1 MKVKCIND
9 SWINKESTLD
19 KEYEV
24 CDEIGCYYQL
34 KSNDQGKSHQCY
46 LKTRFEIFKE
56 DNKMEKK
63 VFKGWEIVKM
73 IGERK
78 LSNGTLLQDEE
89 GEYYTVINHCL
100 LDGKREKF
108 DNKYETN
115 FSFLPFSEFKF
126 IRKEYTFEEVYKYYE
141 RGKEI
146 ESYDGSRFKKID
158 GQDHTWFDGRWFNFN
173 NGISFSI
180 KQIRNKWYIN
190 D

>member
-1 MKVKCIND
+1 MKVKCID
-9 SWINKESTLD
+9 NKMMMPGVLTAGNI
-19 KEYEV
+19 YEV
-24 CDEIGCYYQL
+24 QSEDSLSYKLIDDLGRDMHFAKE
-34 KSNDQGKSHQCY
+34 
-46 LKTRFEIFKE
+46 RFKIVEE
-56 DNKMEKK
+56 DNKVERE
-63 VFKGWEIVKM
+63 VFKGWELVKM

-78 LSNGTLLQDEE
+78 LPNGTLLQDEE

-108 DNKYETN
+108 DNKYETS

-126 IRKEYTFEEVYKYYE
+126 IRKEYTFEEAYKYYE

-146 ESYDGSRFKKID
+146 KSYDGSRFKKID
-158 GQDHTWFDGRWFNFN
+158 GQDHTWFDGKWLNFN